1 MTTYE
6 IEFHKV
12 SSLPSN
18 KDNYR
23 GHVFFNDATNEP
35 IIETTTDEEGKV
47 IKKRQHERGI
57 YLCAYNEEGKLDYI
71 SYTMAG
77 AGDNNIGMDID
88 TLNDR
93 ITLWASKFQK
103 DIQNLAKLTADSDQ
117 ILAQVKKFYN
127 ELNYE
132 VTGLQIKSD
141 QIETNVAEYVNGVK
155 EQYSQVSSKADG
167 INAKV
172 EKLGTDL
179 AQVKLAQVEMSADG
193 IIAEVEKLRTDLA
206 QVKLSAEELRTSV
219 RTDIS
224 NLDSRISQTAGKISH
239 EVNDKINNV
248 KAQIVETSNQIKLEV
263 SNDLDSAYILTKI
276 NGDDSEV
283 KIKADKI
290 TFDGAAIARSL
301 SLESNQSETEK
312 LFDQYKDYVVGDLR
326 TSLDD
331 LKKQVDDTI
340 DNWYYE
346 HYPVD
351 WSDASANIASNN
363 ISYNTENN
371 ISQETVE
378 RALKQSTEPKEDVEP
393 YASWLPKDGKDD
405 TRPIHIGDTF
415 TNTNFQQEN
424 NDVRDGRTWKFCATV
439 DSDGN
444 YTDYRWEPMSD
455 SAAAAMRSI
464 ADLEDQVSNKRQVF
478 INTPTPPYDKGDL
491 WIIMKSAGGKTSGE
505 NIFVCIT
512 PKSATETFSNTDW
525 ISTNDFVGKN
535 ILDAEIDKT
544 KNELVKQIKDEV
556 SEVDLRKVLEDGGFI
571 ERENGTY
578 VPASGLLSEYTDAN
592 GVTTLTM
599 QVGGGAPITW
609 QKTVGKDAKGNEF
622 LAVNTPWG
630 SPDKSS
636 FVVSKEGLL
645 EAHNAV
651 IYGKIFAGAGEI
663 GGIKIH
669 DNDISSS
676 NGNFSV
682 TNKGE
687 LFAKNARIE
696 GTITAT
702 SLKIGADVTI
712 PQGNIYG
719 LTTDLNSAKSTA
731 DSAKSTADS
740 AKSTAD
746 SAKSTAD
753 SAKSTADSAKSA
765 ADSASIT
772 ATNAK
777 STADSAKSTADS
789 AVTTANSASDT
800 ANSAVTI
807 ATNASNAA
815 NSANNNYVNLQGQ
828 LNDLQEDVAGYLA
841 GNKNISDWISRA
853 FSQTMVDGGLMLSGN
868 VFVADNGGYITAGM
882 MGASAVD
889 ASKTPRFFAGDPKN
903 NITSSNTDLSPGNIY
918 GNADTPNYPFVV
930 TADGSLYASKASLT
944 GSLNITRNGKNYD
957 IGEYVIGKMT
967 EDNKLNVDGTVTGA
981 IDTLNTEV
989 FGPAMTKA
997 EIEALDRIKKEEA
1010 RPGDEDLIK
1019 AYNRNV
1025 ITSNYLIG
1033 RIFRA
1038 EGKIAALQSDISALR
1053 SGSISD
1059 TNVAF
1064 ICSNCWGKFIY
1075 KASEGLATLPSI
1087 PPIKPTTFIVTGT
1100 TTYGDVNT
1108 ITCPTCGSIAYK
1120 GLAVNSD
1127 TGNEGSIVGGGSGDD
1142 TGLIEDGGDKI
1153 IADRPITRPGLPID
1167 FVDTSIDKPGT
1178 EVVA

>member
-35 IIETTTDEEGKV
+35 IDTIIDDEGNE
-47 IKKRQHERGI
+47 IKKRRHERGI
-57 YLCAYNEEGKLDYI
+57 YLCAWDEEGNLSYI
-71 SYTMAG
+71 PYTMAG

-141 QIETNVAEYVNGVK
+141 QIETNVEKYIDGVK

-167 INAKV
+167 INLKV
-172 EKLGTDL
+172 ENLRTGLT
-179 AQVKLAQVEMSADG
+179 QVEQTANG
-193 IIAEVEKLRTDLA
+193 ITSRVENLEGSWSQIET
-206 QVKLSAEELRTSV
+206 SAEELRTSV
-219 RTDIS
+219 RTDIN
-224 NLDSRISQTAGKISH
+224 NLDSRISQTAGRISS
-239 EVNDKINNV
+239 EVNNKIDKV
-248 KAQIVETSNQIKLEV
+248 KAQIEQLPGQIKLEV

-290 TFDGAAIARSL
+290 TLDGAAIARSL

-312 LFDQYKDYVVGDLR
+312 LFDQYKDYVVGDLQ

-351 WSDASANIASNN
+351 WSNASFNLASNN

-405 TRPIHIGDTF
+405 TRPVHIGDTF
-415 TNTNFQQEN
+415 TNTNFLQEN

-464 ADLEDQVSNKRQVF
+464 ANLEDQVSNKRQVF

-491 WIIMKSAGGKTSGE
+491 WIIMKSEGGKTSGE

-512 PKSATETFSNTDW
+512 PKSMTETFSNTDW

-544 KNELVKQIKDEV
+544 KNELVKQIKDKV

-571 ERENGTY
+571 ESKNGTY
-578 VPASGLLSEYTDAN
+578 VPASGLLSEHTDAN

-599 QVGGGAPITW
+599 QVGGGTPITW

-630 SPDKSS
+630 NDKSS
-636 FVVSKEGLL
+636 FVVSREGLL
-645 EAHNAV
+645 EAHNAI

-676 NGNFSV
+676 TGNFSI
-682 TNKGE
+682 TADGKLYAE
-687 LFAKNARIE
+687 NAEIK

-719 LTTDLNSAKSTA
+719 LTTDLNRAVDTATNAKSTADSASTTATNAKSTADSAKSAA

-746 SAKSTAD
+746 SA
-753 SAKSTADSAKSA
+753 
-765 ADSASIT
+765 
-772 ATNAK
+772 
-777 STADSAKSTADS
+777 
-789 AVTTANSASDT
+789 
-800 ANSAVTI
+800 VTI

-815 NSANNNYVNLQGQ
+815 TSANNNYVNLQGQ

-1053 SGSISD
+1053 SGSVSD

-1064 ICSNCWGKFIY
+1064 ICSNCGGKFIY

-1167 FVDTSIDKPGT
+1167 LVDTSIEKPGT
-1178 EVVA
+1178 PGPEVA

>member
-35 IIETTTDEEGKV
+35 IDTIIDDEGNE
-47 IKKRQHERGI
+47 IKKRRHERGI
-57 YLCAYNEEGKLDYI
+57 YLCAYDEEGNLDYI
-71 SYTMAG
+71 SYTLAG

-88 TLNDR
+88 ILNDR

-103 DIQNLAKLTADSDQ
+103 DIQNLAKLTTDSDQ

-141 QIETNVAEYVNGVK
+141 QIETNVEKYIDGVK
-155 EQYSQVSSKADG
+155 EQYSQVSSKADR

-172 EKLGTDL
+172 NDL
-179 AQVKLAQVEMSADG
+179 RTGLTQVELSAG
-193 IIAEVEKLRTDLA
+193 KLKTSVETLEGSWS
-206 QVKLSAEELRTSV
+206 QIEQSAEELRTSV
-219 RTDIS
+219 RTDIN
-224 NLDSRISQTAGKISH
+224 NLDSRISQTAGRISS

-248 KAQIVETSNQIKLEV
+248 KTQIEQLPGQIKLEV

-276 NGDDSEV
+276 NRDDSEV

-290 TFDGAAIARSL
+290 TLDGAAIARSL

-312 LFDQYKDYVVGDLR
+312 LFDQYKDFVIGDLQ

-351 WSDASANIASNN
+351 WSNASFNLASNN

-405 TRPIHIGDTF
+405 TRPVHIGDTF
-415 TNTNFQQEN
+415 TNTNFQQEK

-464 ADLEDQVSNKRQVF
+464 ANLEDQVSNKRQVF

-491 WIIMKSAGGKTSGE
+491 WIKMKSEGGKTSGE
-505 NIFVCIT
+505 NIFVCTT
-512 PKSATETFSNTDW
+512 PKSVTETFSNTDW

-535 ILDAEIDKT
+535 ILDAEINKT
-544 KNELVKQIKDEV
+544 KNELVKQIKDKV

-599 QVGGGAPITW
+599 QVGSGTPITW

-630 SPDKSS
+630 NDKSS

-645 EAHNAV
+645 EAHNAI

-676 NGNFSV
+676 NGNFSI
-682 TNKGE
+682 TADGKLYAE
-687 LFAKNARIE
+687 NAEIK

-731 DSAKSTADS
+731 DSAKSTADNAS
-740 AKSTAD
+740 IAA
-746 SAKSTAD
+746 AN
-753 SAKSTADSAKSA
+753 AKSA
-765 ADSASIT
+765 
-772 ATNAK
+772 
-777 STADSAKSTADS
+777 ADS

-815 NSANNNYVNLQGQ
+815 TSANNNYVNLQGQ
-828 LNDLQEDVAGYLA
+828 LNDLQQDVADYLN

-853 FSQTMVDGGLMLSGN
+853 FSQTIVDGGLMLSGN
-868 VFVADNGGYITAGM
+868 VFVADNGDYITAGM

-889 ASKTPRFFAGDPKN
+889 ASKTPRFFAGDPSNK
-903 NITSSNTDLSPGNIY
+903 ITSSNTDLSPGNIY

-957 IGEYVIGKMT
+957 IGDYVIGQMT
-967 EDNKLNVDGTVTGA
+967 GEGKLNINGTITGA
-981 IDTLNTEV
+981 IDALNTEV
-989 FGPAMTKA
+989 FGPVMTKA
-997 EIEALDRIKKEEA
+997 EAEALDRIKKEEA

-1064 ICSNCWGKFIY
+1064 ICSNCGGKFIY

-1087 PPIKPTTFIVTGT
+1087 PSRPTTFIVTGT

-1120 GLAVNSD
+1120 GLAVNND

-1153 IADRPITRPGLPID
+1153 IADRPITRPGLPISTD
-1167 FVDTSIDKPGT
+1167 IMVNAPSNPDINDSLT
-1178 EVVA
+1178 